1 MAGDARQSVIVGVDG
16 SPGSQSAAHWAAEFA
31 VRHTVPLRCVYGYD
45 LPFLTY
51 AQTDELGDVE
61 EVHEQIR
68 AQGRRVLT
76 SIQHELRQAYPDLIE
91 VWSRLTPGGG
101 ASVLI
106 EESRHALATVVGARG
121 GGGFAHLLL
130 GSVADQITA
139 HGFGPIIVVREQNA
153 TGPILVGVDGSE
165 HAARAL
171 AFAVAEATVRDAD
184 LIVVH
189 AYTEVLRP
197 RTDDPEQEGLDAALR
212 MLADAVEP
220 HLATHPPPR
229 IQTQAV
235 YSGRVEQAMIDASIG
250 KTLTVI
256 GCRGHG
262 GLSGALMGSTC
273 RALTHHAHS
282 PVAVIR

>member
-16 SPGSQSAAHWAAEFA
+16 SPGSRSAAHWAAEFA
-31 VRHTVPLRCVYGYD
+31 VRHAVPLRCVYGYD

-51 AQTDELGDVE
+51 AQIDELGDVE
-61 EVHEQIR
+61 EVHEQVR

-106 EESRHALATVVGARG
+106 EESHHALATVVGARG

-139 HGFGPIIVVREQNA
+139 HGFGPVIVVREQNA

-282 PVAVIR
+282 PVAVIH